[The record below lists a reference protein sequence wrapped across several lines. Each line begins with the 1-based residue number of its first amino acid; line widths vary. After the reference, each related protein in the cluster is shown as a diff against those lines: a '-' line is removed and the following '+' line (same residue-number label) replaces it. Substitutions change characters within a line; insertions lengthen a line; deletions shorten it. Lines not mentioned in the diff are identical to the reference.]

1 MGGASR
7 GNTSFRQG
15 RLRNAFIVSQ
25 IALSLTLLTSA
36 GLLMRTFFAQRG
48 VDLGVRTDHLLFS
61 SLNLPTAS
69 YSKPGAP
76 ARFVRD
82 LLPRLARLPGVLSVA
97 AATEIPPRG
106 AILTDFEL
114 AGITHSFRWK
124 SVYSPCTSGYF
135 ETIGLRLLAG
145 RLPTTADEEGHHR
158 VAVINQT
165 MASHYF
171 GHANPV
177 GSHLQL
183 AALKPDKNPTA
194 NPWLEIVGVVS
205 DMKNN
210 GLREPVLPAAYVP
223 YTIADFS
230 TFNLFLHTVSNPA
243 ALANSLTKQVLILDR
258 NVVPQRT
265 LTMDD
270 ILEIIEYA
278 SPRFGLILI
287 STFASVGLI
296 LVIVG
301 VYSVAS
307 YSVAQRQR
315 EIGIRM
321 ALGAKPLDIR
331 KLVLRASL
339 STMLLGVAVG
349 IFLAAFATRLL
360 ASQVWGVSLY
370 DPITFAAVV
379 FIVTTVGV
387 LASYLPSRRA
397 AQVDP
402 AICLRSE

>member
-1 MGGASR
+1 
-7 GNTSFRQG
+7 
-15 RLRNAFIVSQ
+15 
-25 IALSLTLLTSA
+25 
-36 GLLMRTFFAQRG
+36 
-48 VDLGVRTDHLLFS
+48 
-61 SLNLPTAS
+61 
-69 YSKPGAP
+69 
-76 ARFVRD
+76 
-82 LLPRLARLPGVLSVA
+82 
-97 AATEIPPRG
+97 
-106 AILTDFEL
+106 
-114 AGITHSFRWK
+114 
-124 SVYSPCTSGYF
+124 
-135 ETIGLRLLAG
+135 
-145 RLPTTADEEGHHR
+145 
-158 VAVINQT
+158 
-165 MASHYF
+165 
-171 GHANPV
+171 
-177 GSHLQL
+177 
-183 AALKPDKNPTA
+183 
-194 NPWLEIVGVVS
+194 
-205 DMKNN
+205 MKNN

-223 YTIADFS
+223 YTIADFNN
-230 TFNLFLHTVSNPA
+230 FNLFVHTVSNPA
-243 ALANSLTKQVLILDR
+243 ALTSSLTKQVLILDR

-270 ILEIIEYA
+270 VLEIIEYA

-349 IFLAAFATRLL
+349 VFLAAFATRLL
-360 ASQVWGVSLY
+360 ASQVWGVFLH
-370 DPITFAAVV
+370 DPITFAVVV
-379 FIVTTVGV
+379 FILMTVGV

-397 AQVDP
+397 AHVDP